1 MSDDDDTQPRDLDEV
16 LRLETALAEQM
27 LASEIPAGS
36 MSPERLKA
44 LIAGAQFLHDK
55 DVPWPAE
62 VHEALDKIREHIE
75 AAKSEPDDG
84 DV

>member
-27 LASEIPAGS
+27 LASEISGGS

-44 LIAGAQFLHDK
+44 LIAGAQFLQEQ
-55 DVPWPAE
+55 DVPWPAA
-62 VHEALDKIREHIE
+62 VHEALDRIREQMDV
-75 AAKSEPDDG
+75 AKSEPDG
-84 DV
+84 ENA